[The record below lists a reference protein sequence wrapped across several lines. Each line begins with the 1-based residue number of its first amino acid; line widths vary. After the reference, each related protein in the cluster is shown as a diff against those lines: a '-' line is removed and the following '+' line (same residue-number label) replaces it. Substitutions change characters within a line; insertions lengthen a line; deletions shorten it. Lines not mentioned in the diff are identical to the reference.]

1 MADQSQQQSANP
13 SPTKN
18 QESVQPSSRKRWI
31 TFAVLSALAVIALA
45 LLVYQNTGGTRS
57 VFSPKQDKFILPE
70 PGTWRFIVS
79 GDSRNCGDVV
89 VPTIAAHSL
98 SRYQPAFYWHLGDLR
113 AIYKIDEDMAAEAQK
128 KGEYLSCKSYLPDAW
143 PDFIKHQIAPFGATR
158 FYLGIGNHEVIPPK
172 TAAEFSSTFE
182 DWLATPR
189 RQMAFADKTHK
200 AESDRIAASKSEAC
214 QRLTTQ
220 PLAKNQYISSLPY
233 YHWIQGGVDFIY
245 LDNSSGSFYYKEDK
259 SQVDWVDCIL
269 DLAEN
274 DTTITTVVVGMHEV
288 LPYSRA
294 NDHSMCDHP
303 DNPPEKEKSGC
314 DSGKHVYGKLLELQK
329 KKKIYVLASHSHFYL
344 EDIFL
349 DPQNPTAPHLPGWIV
364 GTAGAVRYSLPDSI
378 KPSPSALEDI
388 YGYLLATVKQNGEIN
403 FDFKEIKESDIPS
416 EVRQR
421 YPAAF
426 TNWCFAHNSQ
436 HIDSVVQET
445 TNRCS
450 PVLPAAEQ
458 TSAEKPLPKTKS
470 KK

>member
-1 MADQSQQQSANP
+1 MDNNN
-13 SPTKN
+13 T
-18 QESVQPSSRKRWI
+18 QPVEPGQKALPIKGKRIGRWLI
-31 TFAVLSALAVIALA
+31 VLVLASMA
-45 LLVYQNTGGTRS
+45 LLTLMVINRPILES
-57 VFSPKQDKFILPE
+57 AFSTDEPAN

-98 SRYQPAFYWHLGDLR
+98 ARYQPAFYWHLGDLR

-143 PDFIKHQIAPFGATR
+143 PDFIKHQIAPFGPTR

-172 TAAEFSSTFE
+172 KLDEFSSTFE
-182 DWLATPR
+182 DWLVTPR
-189 RQMAFADKTHK
+189 RQMAFADKTHE
-200 AESDRIAASKSEAC
+200 AESKRIGDSKSEAC
-214 QRLTTQ
+214 QRVATQ
-220 PLAKNQYISSLPY
+220 PLAKNLYISPLPY
-233 YHWIQGGVDFIY
+233 YHWIQGGVEFLY

-259 SQVDWVDCIL
+259 SQVDWIDCIL
-269 DLAEN
+269 DLAED

-314 DSGKHVYGKLLELQK
+314 DSGKHVYGRLLKLQE

-344 EDIFL
+344 EDVFL
-349 DPQNPTAPHLPGWIV
+349 DPQHPTNPHLPGWIV
-364 GTAGAVRYSLPDSI
+364 GTAGAVRYSLPDGI
-378 KPSPSALEDI
+378 KPSPSAREDT
-388 YGYLLATVKQNGEIN
+388 YGYLLATVKHNGEID
-403 FDFKEIKESDIPS
+403 FSFKEIKESDIPS

-426 TNWCFAHNSQ
+426 TNWCFEHNSQ
-436 HIDSVVQET
+436 HKDAVVQET

-450 PVLPAAEQ
+450 PLLP
-458 TSAEKPLPKTKS
+458 TPTPSPSATPAKS
-470 KK
+470 RR